1 MKLSILMPVYNEI
14 DTIAVIVKLV
24 AEALPDVEK
33 ELVIVDDGS
42 RDGTRDWLITHIG
55 PATTES
61 ELFADS
67 LRPTATIALGDKL
80 IVQVVFH
87 DKNKGKGGAIQT
99 AMKVC
104 SGDIIVIQ
112 DADLEYDPSDW
123 EIMYELVGVRSI
135 ADVVYGSRFYGRP
148 HRSLY
153 YHHYLGNR
161 VISILFNLLYNQTL
175 TDIEVCYKMFTREV
189 LDTLNITSDGF
200 GIEIQISAQ
209 IALNRS
215 WRIYETG
222 IRYYGRTYRE
232 GKKVNWRDGIKAL
245 FYLIKF
251 RISPGNEI
259 KRKYQVNV

>member
-14 DTIAVIVKLV
+14 GTIAEIIKLV
-24 AEALPDVEK
+24 AEALPEIEK

-42 RDGTRDWLITHIG
+42 GDGTRDWLTTHFS
-55 PATTES
+55 PVTTES
-61 ELFADS
+61 GLLVS
-67 LRPTATIALGDKL
+67 PRPRSTITSYDKL
-80 IVQVVFH
+80 AVRVVFH
-87 DKNKGKGGAIQT
+87 DKNKGKGGAIRT
-99 AMKVC
+99 AMKAC
-104 SGDIIVIQ
+104 SGDVIVIQ

-123 EIMYELVGVRSI
+123 AAMYELIGVRSV

-161 VISILFNLLYNQTL
+161 LISVLFNLLYNQTL

-189 LDTLNITSDGF
+189 LNTLNLTANDF
-200 GIEIQISAQ
+200 GIEVQISAQ
-209 IALNRS
+209 IALSRN

-222 IRYYGRTYRE
+222 IRYYGRTYQE
-232 GKKVNWRDGIKAL
+232 GKKINWRDGLKAL

-251 RISPGNEI
+251 RFSPGNEI
-259 KRKYQVNV
+259 KSN